1 MVTTFSSTSC
11 SIQVLAFTRM
21 GDGVE
26 SQPTFCHTEEDGK
39 FLLLRLQLLIVS
51 TASHLLPNPLVATF

>member
-1 MVTTFSSTSC
+1 MVTTFFSSPFSSSPC

-39 FLLLRLQLLIVS
+39 LPLLRLQLVIVS
-51 TASHLLPNPLVATF
+51 TAT